1 MIELWAYIDGERVS
15 IPLCVPD
22 AREFGWTR
30 AVKVSDPIQAT
41 DVKAWCRTNFPQGSY
56 ETFIDGSVWFYR
68 ERDAML
74 CQLRWS

>member
-1 MIELWAYIDGERVS
+1 MTELWAYIDGARVS

-30 AVKVSDPIQAT
+30 GVKVSDL
-41 DVKAWCRTNFPQGSY
+41 VKADVVKWCRANFEQGSY
-56 ETFIDGSVWFYR
+56 ETFVDGSVWFYR